1 MLVSF
6 FFESKKEKI
15 FSPKPAKEAQKIKFQ
30 QFFFK
35 NLEVVEV
42 CQSKIIKSVQKIYQ
56 NLQLKSHILIKTQRT
71 GSAVR

>member
-15 FSPKPAKEAQKIKFQ
+15 FSPKPAKEAKKIKFQ

-42 CQSKIIKSVQKIYQ
+42 ANPRFINLCRKYIKIY
-56 NLQLKSHILIKTQRT
+56 S
-71 GSAVR
+71 